1 MKMIDDGY
9 TSLTD
14 LPNTEQIVRDIT
26 NNVSGNIKKTWK
38 KQDNKN
44 QKNINLIALYS
55 FQ

>member
-26 NNVSGNIKKTWK
+26 NKVSGNIKTWK